1 MMEDEFER
9 ALQVGPAGIDI
20 AYQRLGNLDAPAV
33 LLIMGLAAQMIHWPD
48 EFCQTLVNDGLQVI
62 RFDNRDSG
70 LSMHLADA
78 PTPNLPAVLA
88 GDHSSASY
96 TLSDMADDTV
106 GLLDHLGIAQAH
118 IVGASMGGQ
127 IAQTMAIEHP
137 ERVRSLISMMST
149 TGDKRVGQPS
159 PEVLRQ
165 LFSGPPPVSR
175 DEVIQRMVR
184 ATEITGSPD
193 YPSDEEETKVRAG
206 CAFDR
211 CYDPVGTTRQAVA
224 TVVSGDRTEALRSL
238 SVRTLVIHGLADRL
252 CDASGGRATANA
264 IPGAELVLIEG
275 MGHNLPPGLRTRI
288 ADVIANF
295 VWKVEDLHCRGDRES
310 QQTR

>member
-1 MMEDEFER
+1 MIVDEFER

-20 AYQRLGNLDAPAV
+20 CYQRLGNLKATPV
-33 LLIMGLAAQMIHWPD
+33 LLIMGVAAQMIHWPD
-48 EFCQTLVNDGLQVI
+48 AFCQALVTDGLQVI

-96 TLSDMADDTV
+96 TLSDMAGDTV
-106 GLLDHLGIAQAH
+106 GLLDYLGIAQAH

-127 IAQTMAIEHP
+127 IAQTVAIEHP
-137 ERVRSLISMMST
+137 DRVRSLVSMMST
-149 TGDKRVGQPS
+149 TGDKKVGQPS

-165 LFSGPPPVSR
+165 LFSGPPPVTR
-175 DEVIQRMVR
+175 DEVIKRMVR
-184 ATEITGSPD
+184 AAEIIGSPD
-193 YPSDEEETKVRAG
+193 YPVDEEETKALAG
-206 CAFDR
+206 RAFDR
-211 CYDPVGTTRQAVA
+211 CYDTVGTTRQAVA
-224 TVVSGDRTEALRSL
+224 TVVSGDRTEALRRL
-238 SVRTLVIHGLADRL
+238 NVPTLVIHGLADRM
-252 CDASGGRATANA
+252 CDASGGRETASA

-288 ADVIANF
+288 ADIISDF
-295 VWKVEDLHCRGDRES
+295 VWRVERSHC
-310 QQTR
+310 